1 MLGMSAKGTESQS
14 VAVFIRMLEMTFQ
27 IAYGRD
33 ESIRD
38 TRDKFLHCQLQQ
50 GRRYELMK
58 SSAVSGAQ
66 IYQELCIAAK
76 NEEKR
81 LAELKKRHQY
91 LMPSQQRK
99 VSELP
104 VSRESLATQQGQQHS
119 NKIPW

>member
-14 VAVFIRMLEMTFQ
+14 VAVFIRMLERTFQ
-27 IAYGRD
+27 IAYGQD

-38 TRDKFLHCQLQQ
+38 TRDTFLHCQLQE

-66 IYQELCIAAK
+66 TYQELCIAAK

-104 VSRESLATQQGQQHS
+104 VSRESLATQQDQQHS
-119 NKIPW
+119 NKIRS